1 MVKGTLA
8 RSHTLQASHFMGP
21 FSRVLC
27 SPVPS
32 ECEWQVGE
40 KVSTSNK
47 EESGRVRNPMDLKS
61 DVRPFDTALVSQ
73 RCVKINHK
81 TTAGQLPLRQLTINC
96 LGDCLQCEGDRN
108 AKNVLHLLSLKI
120 VYIYLLAAFTSPV
133 VSAFFI
139 TKVWSVRIFQLQM
152 FVAYAC

>member
-21 FSRVLC
+21 LSRVLC

-40 KVSTSNK
+40 KVSMSNK

-61 DVRPFDTALVSQ
+61 DVGPFDTASVSQ
-73 RCVKINHK
+73 RCIKINRE

-96 LGDCLQCEGDRN
+96 PGDCLQCQDRWGR
-108 AKNVLHLLSLKI
+108 ARASYIEASALHGLQPQESL
-120 VYIYLLAAFTSPV
+120 
-133 VSAFFI
+133 
-139 TKVWSVRIFQLQM
+139 FQTVKR
-152 FVAYAC
+152 FNKRVTV